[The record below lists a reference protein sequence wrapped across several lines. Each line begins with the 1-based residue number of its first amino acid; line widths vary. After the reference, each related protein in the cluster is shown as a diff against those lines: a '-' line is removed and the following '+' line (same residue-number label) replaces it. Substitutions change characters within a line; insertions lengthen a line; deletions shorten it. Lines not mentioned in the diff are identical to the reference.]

1 MRAHHLFDANPM
13 TMKVVTGPNA
23 PPPAPATALPRH
35 AWIVGAAFALFA
47 LGAFAAALVLEGPG

>member
-1 MRAHHLFDANPM
+1 M

-23 PPPAPATALPRH
+23 PLPAHPPTLPRRY

-47 LGAFAAALVLEGPG
+47 IGAFAAALVLEGPAG